1 MNTKGRVTIPTDMDA
16 VPETLDL
23 LKRWGAD
30 AIRDCD
36 GTEFPQEL
44 KDTGA
49 KIYATYYTTRK
60 DNAWAKENPDET
72 QQCYIMTPFYTA
84 ADGALTIPLMTGISR
99 ELMKVNDHDD
109 IARWWEVIDRTTGEP
124 LDAAAWHY
132 DAATESVVIDA
143 PAAYHEYTV
152 SFLAYLIWDPVHMY
166 NSVINDWKDVE
177 HQIPFDVRQPKTH
190 AYTMRRL
197 REYLESHPYVNVV
210 RFTTFFHLFTLVFDE
225 LRREKYVDWYG
236 YSASVS
242 PYILEQFEKEV
253 GYKFNKKPW
262 MKTMMTVD
270 DTLGDWKLGTTTK
283 EAFTQKCG
291 EGTATETVYNYT
303 IGMDMEK
310 VTYDWGYACFARL
323 RTANVLVELYMT
335 RDEFTAPR
343 KTQIGSTED
352 EVVSVYKDFGQVESP
367 SGNRGLYES
376 EFNKGKIYKQEDGTK
391 IIRYRVETG
400 DSHIWQLDYE
410 LNTSGTVDAI
420 RWSYEP

>member
-44 KDTGA
+44 KDIGA

-60 DNAWAKENPDET
+60 DNAWAKANPDET

-109 IARWWEVIDRTTGEP
+109 FARWWEVIDRTTGEP

-197 REYLESHPYVNVV
+197 REYLESHPLCQC
-210 RFTTFFHLFTLVFDE
+210 RAL
-225 LRREKYVDWYG
+225 
-236 YSASVS
+236 
-242 PYILEQFEKEV
+242 
-253 GYKFNKKPW
+253 
-262 MKTMMTVD
+262 
-270 DTLGDWKLGTTTK
+270 
-283 EAFTQKCG
+283 
-291 EGTATETVYNYT
+291 
-303 IGMDMEK
+303 
-310 VTYDWGYACFARL
+310 YDLLPPVHAG
-323 RTANVLVELYMT
+323 V
-335 RDEFTAPR
+335 
-343 KTQIGSTED
+343 
-352 EVVSVYKDFGQVESP
+352 
-367 SGNRGLYES
+367 
-376 EFNKGKIYKQEDGTK
+376 
-391 IIRYRVETG
+391 
-400 DSHIWQLDYE
+400 
-410 LNTSGTVDAI
+410 
-420 RWSYEP
+420 

>member
-60 DNAWAKENPDET
+60 DNAWAKANPDET

-84 ADGALTIPLMTGISR
+84 EDSALTIPLMTGISR

-177 HQIPFDVRQPKTH
+177 HQI
-190 AYTMRRL
+190 L
-197 REYLESHPYVNVV
+197 
-210 RFTTFFHLFTLVFDE
+210 
-225 LRREKYVDWYG
+225 
-236 YSASVS
+236 SA
-242 PYILEQFEKEV
+242 
-253 GYKFNKKPW
+253 
-262 MKTMMTVD
+262 
-270 DTLGDWKLGTTTK
+270 
-283 EAFTQKCG
+283 
-291 EGTATETVYNYT
+291 
-303 IGMDMEK
+303 
-310 VTYDWGYACFARL
+310 
-323 RTANVLVELYMT
+323 
-335 RDEFTAPR
+335 
-343 KTQIGSTED
+343 
-352 EVVSVYKDFGQVESP
+352 
-367 SGNRGLYES
+367 NR
-376 EFNKGKIYKQEDGTK
+376 
-391 IIRYRVETG
+391 
-400 DSHIWQLDYE
+400 
-410 LNTSGTVDAI
+410 
-420 RWSYEP
+420 

>member
-1 MNTKGRVTIPTDMDA
+1 MNTNGRVTIPTDMDA

-60 DNAWAKENPDET
+60 DNAWAKANPDET

-109 IARWWEVIDRTTGEP
+109 ITRWWEVMDRTTGEP
-124 LDAAAWHY
+124 VSTADWHY
-132 DAATESVVIDA
+132 DAASESVIIDA

-166 NSVINDWKDVE
+166 NSVINDWKGVE

-210 RFTTFFHLFTLVFDE
+210 RFTIQGMGFSTFAILAGVCEMAARSLVGFC
-225 LRREKYVDWYG
+225 LVPVFG
-236 YSASVS
+236 FL
-242 PYILEQFEKEV
+242 P
-253 GYKFNKKPW
+253 
-262 MKTMMTVD
+262 
-270 DTLGDWKLGTTTK
+270 
-283 EAFTQKCG
+283 
-291 EGTATETVYNYT
+291 
-303 IGMDMEK
+303 
-310 VTYDWGYACFARL
+310 ACFASPLAWIFADAFLLPAFFHCMKKL
-323 RTANVLVELYMT
+323 RKL
-335 RDEFTAPR
+335 
-343 KTQIGSTED
+343 
-352 EVVSVYKDFGQVESP
+352 FGE
-367 SGNRGLYES
+367 N
-376 EFNKGKIYKQEDGTK
+376 
-391 IIRYRVETG
+391 
-400 DSHIWQLDYE
+400 
-410 LNTSGTVDAI
+410 A
-420 RWSYEP
+420 